1 MNKKII
7 IGAILITILITTILI
22 IKFIY
27 FDANG
32 TTNISDGYI
41 PPKPLEGSLYLNSE
55 ADTQTADNFSN
66 DKLSDSQLII
76 DTNNWETY
84 RNDKYGFEIKY
95 PPKWNISEKILR
107 KKDIQNSSVR
117 PPYIAKEFEN
127 TGLPDRIEFYSI
139 NIGNVSFVPLT
150 FLSDKSISTI
160 QCEHDSVNPCFNKV
174 NFGLEKTKIDGKEA
188 YIRKFGPYGEF
199 HLFLKDLPKN
209 WGSFNGIY
217 FENPDSGN
225 LNPNDNAKI
234 AKIFEEMLKS
244 IHFFN

>member
-1 MNKKII
+1 
-7 IGAILITILITTILI
+7 
-22 IKFIY
+22 
-27 FDANG
+27 
-32 TTNISDGYI
+32 
-41 PPKPLEGSLYLNSE
+41 
-55 ADTQTADNFSN
+55 
-66 DKLSDSQLII
+66 
-76 DTNNWETY
+76 
-84 RNDKYGFEIKY
+84 
-95 PPKWNISEKILR
+95 
-107 KKDIQNSSVR
+107 
-117 PPYIAKEFEN
+117 
-127 TGLPDRIEFYSI
+127 
-139 NIGNVSFVPLT
+139 
-150 FLSDKSISTI
+150 
-160 QCEHDSVNPCFNKV
+160 VNPCFNKV